1 MTLAEILASQRCWA
15 ESRWPGHVGARAPSL
30 TDNLIMPMDEDVHR
44 QFQGGAGGELGTE
57 RAPGKMWSLRS
68 SSALAYNFLAPWRGQ
83 DLQPLAEAFGRRIE
97 GPPITF
103 ERPFP
108 HGLPPQQGRQAIPP
122 NLDVAIGGQLPLA
135 IECKFTEPYGADKT
149 GDCLKAAYFD
159 GGHKRW
165 NDVGLPECQRLAE
178 NLGKELS
185 YHRLDAAQLLKHLLG
200 LAYTTQAAPRLL
212 CLWFDDGSALAHQH
226 RRELEQF
233 GAMLDNCIEFAAVTY
248 QEAFAVLRRLSEPRA
263 GYIRYLEERYFPVA
277 PEA

>member
-1 MTLAEILASQRCWA
+1 MALVDILATQQRWA
-15 ESRWPGHVGARAPSL
+15 TLRWPGHVGARAPSL
-30 TDNLIMPMDEDVHR
+30 TANLIMPMDDDVRR

-57 RAPGKMWSLRS
+57 QLPGKMWSLRS

-83 DLQPLAEAFGRRIE
+83 DLQRLAAAFGRRID

-122 NLDVAIGGQLPLA
+122 NLDLAIGDQLPLA
-135 IECKFTEPYGADKT
+135 IECKFTEPYGADKA

-159 GGHKRW
+159 GGQKRW
-165 NDVGLPECQRLAE
+165 SDVGLPECQRLAE

-185 YHRLDAAQLLKHLLG
+185 YRRLDAAQLLKHLLG
-200 LAYTTQAAPRLL
+200 LAYSTQAAPRLL
-212 CLWFDDGSALAHQH
+212 CLWFDDGSALAQEH
-226 RRELEQF
+226 RRELDQF
-233 GAMLDNCIEFAAVTY
+233 AALLDHSIEFSAITY
-248 QEAFAVLRRLSEPRA
+248 QEAFAVLRKLPEPRA
-263 GYIRYLEERYFPVA
+263 GYVRYLEERYFPVA